1 MDTSSKTHLVN
12 AMLKLSPPGGEP
24 FEVLVLAIDLNEDGQ
39 RRLLEMHLELSP
51 EQWRRTEQEH
61 LFHLT
66 PESRGPMQGGF
77 DGTQPVMLRILLN
90 PVLLDGVP
98 GEPGEAWKEMR
109 AGSDTD
115 LLATESWFARAAR
128 QASPPGGGEFGPEF
142 TTAWFQ
148 FFAEMRRETPGVL
161 LPVILSVFEDR
172 DWPHETN
179 ATDGIVEMLFEGEH
193 GQWRFVVMVREK
205 LGQVIC
211 YSILEEA
218 VSPPRMDA
226 AMRLATI
233 VNSRLAVGSFE
244 LDLSSGEWAFRTSID
259 VEGDR
264 LSEALFET
272 LADANLAQFDR
283 HFAAISA
290 IVNDGAT
297 ADEALGLVG

>member
-12 AMLKLSPPGGEP
+12 AMLKLSPPGGGA

-39 RRLLEMHLELSP
+39 RRLLEMNLELSP
-51 EQWRRTEQEH
+51 ELWRRTEQEH

-66 PESRGPMQGGF
+66 PESRGPMQGRF
-77 DGTQPVMLRILLN
+77 DETRPVTLRILLN
-90 PVLLDGVP
+90 PVFLDGVP
-98 GEPGEAWKEMR
+98 GEPGEAWKVMR
-109 AGSDTD
+109 AGSDPH
-115 LLATESWFARAAR
+115 LLATESWFLRAAK
-128 QASPPGGGEFGPEF
+128 QASPPGGGKFGPRF

-148 FFAEMRRETPGVL
+148 FFEERRRETPAVL
-161 LPVILSVFEDR
+161 LPVVLSVFQGR
-172 DWPHETN
+172 DWPHEIN
-179 ATDGIVEMLFEGEH
+179 ESEGIVEMSFEGEH
-193 GQWRFVVMVREK
+193 GQWRFVAMVREK

-218 VSPPRMDA
+218 VSPPRMDE

-233 VNSRLAVGSFE
+233 VNNGLAVGSFE

-264 LSEALFET
+264 LSEALFES

-290 IVNDGAT
+290 LNDGAT
-297 ADEALGLVG
+297 VEAALALVG